1 MHLSTEKHEIFG
13 RWKLIQKKVWTAERR
28 VLIISEG
35 THHPRRVLKAVQDT
49 AQGPLGQTLL
59 REWLLLRHL
68 HLSALPQAEELL
80 THGLFTAE
88 PGPWLGFTQT
98 WISGESLEER
108 LLTRGPLS
116 PVEGLN
122 LAHELLLLLSRL
134 EKARLVG
141 LDLKPAHLFE
151 TPSGWKLIDVEQLA
165 PPRPL
170 GGPLLAGTPRYAA
183 PELLEEQPA
192 SISTE
197 FYALGRVLLEA
208 LTGTLPLPSA
218 STLPALAAALRQL
231 PPLSDLVLE
240 PFQAQAPGLAKLLP
254 ALLAPHPNQ
263 RPLHVQAALELLGKT
278 DTVAAELWL
287 PPALTSLQ
295 PSPEGLRL
303 APGHEKPLKCLREL
317 LHVKTA
323 PASYGLR
330 LDAPPGAG
338 ATRFL
343 NDACVQLALEGVQVL
358 RISAE
363 PSPKPFFL
371 AERLLKHLN
380 PAWQASFQPSRA
392 PLEELESQKWDVRA
406 ERLVVAIAQRL
417 QQRPPRPPL
426 LMVVD
431 EPHQLDEPSQRVLAA
446 LLPMLM
452 EVRLVLL
459 LGHLPAQLTEGLTL
473 LRRRWTQLPPL
484 SLPPLSFEQARDVA
498 ESRLRT
504 TLTMPTLQ
512 ALYMA
517 AEQQAGRLV
526 LGLKYYHREG
536 NIQHA
541 VEYLQ
546 SAEGKVHSEGRRQT
560 VTWHKVEEATQQGEL
575 LLAYGLAKAL
585 LEREKATPL
594 RVEVLRR
601 LAELSLALDMPKEA
615 LEWLG
620 LLPEEALDLSSAQG
634 CRTRVLYARAYKAL
648 GEAEQGLPWLK
659 GLLESPAWLDLPV
672 EERLTLQSL
681 EVYLALSSKQLSL
694 AEQRLPDLL
703 SFSQQA
709 EILSRAPSAWLGPC
723 VLAVWLRL
731 SGPLPQTAEEQQ
743 QLTDELLRLSEQ
755 AKRLDNRVQLTRVR
769 SLLGAWAQHLQH
781 PLARQWHE
789 QEAQEAREAFD
800 LPQEAS
806 ALANLGRCLLTQHA
820 SEQAESALNRATVLF
835 ERLGD
840 VVGQRRMLLMK
851 TELYAHNQHPG
862 LARQTL
868 GEVFRLLD
876 RQPHPTQQAWA
887 DFLDGL
893 LRRRE
898 GITDQLYQRLHETF
912 ERLLAVREP
921 ELALAC
927 GLELLEHVVEVNR
940 TEEGW
945 ILQPRLEELLAR
957 HGSAER
963 RRRYHLALARL
974 NGARLEVQEQ
984 RQVSPQDLEWLK
996 QLEKLVEPSS
1006 NLQELAGSVAGTLE
1020 RLLGGKVLVMLRG
1033 PTGIVQDHTGLSPE
1047 QLPALSKSI
1056 AEHVLN
1062 KGESLWIPDLT
1073 AAGMEGAYMRESQ
1086 LGATLR
1092 QRQQYRSVVCMP
1104 VKHASRLV
1112 GALYVA
1118 HPRVGAVT
1126 EPLAL
1131 QAIERVAHVTGQLLS
1146 WQDADL
1152 QAALEDDLPSLGL
1165 VGKSPAMQRLRREL
1179 LQMSHSDLKSLTV
1192 LFRGE
1197 SGVGKSTLARIL
1209 HELRHRT
1216 DAKAPFV
1223 SCDVRLVPESLLESE
1238 LIGYAPNAGIN
1249 GANPEGKPGWFEK
1262 ANGGTLF
1269 IDEAQNLPLP
1279 YQERLLTL
1287 ISEWQLQRLGGSHKI
1302 SFSCDLVL
1310 GTSRD
1315 LRELAEQGLFLKA
1328 LVNRVWVN
1336 PIVVPTL
1343 RARGPEDIRLLLE
1356 AEVRNV
1362 LGLSEKSQVHLST
1375 FFQKDALM
1383 ALQRYT
1389 WPGNVR
1395 ELKNLMLNNV
1405 RVREHIKKRQPLG
1418 LELMEDLTLSA
1429 LPSKLESRLSTLE
1442 ELELLSPELTYE
1454 AFELEVIDPLRRRFA
1469 ERMVTLHGNK
1479 RKAAEVLRVSR
1490 TTLDRLLHEGS
1501 E

>member
-1 MHLSTEKHEIFG
+1 MQPSAEKQEVYG
-13 RWKLIQKKVWTAERR
+13 RWKLIEKKVWTPERR
-28 VLIISEG
+28 VLIISDG
-35 THHPRRVLKAVQDT
+35 THRRRVLKAVQDT
-49 AQGPLGQTLL
+49 AQGRLGQALL

-68 HLSALPQAEELL
+68 HLNALPQAEELL
-80 THGLFTAE
+80 THGLFPGE
-88 PGPWLGFTQT
+88 SGPWLGFTQS
-98 WISGESLEER
+98 WIAGESLEER

-116 PVEGLN
+116 PQEGLS
-122 LAHELLLLLSRL
+122 LALTMLRLLSRL
-134 EKARLVG
+134 EQARLVG

-151 TPSGWKLIDVEQLA
+151 TASGWKLIDVEQLA

-170 GGPLLAGTPRYAA
+170 GGSVLAGTPRYAA

-197 FYALGRVLLEA
+197 LYTLGRVLLEA
-208 LTGTLPLPSA
+208 VTGTLPMPSA
-218 STLPALAAALRQL
+218 PTLPALAEELRRL
-231 PPLSDLVLE
+231 PPPSALVLE
-240 PFQAQAPGLAKLLP
+240 PLRAHAPGLATLLP
-254 ALLAPHPNQ
+254 VLLSPYPNQ
-263 RPLHVQAALELLGKT
+263 RPLHVQAALELLGDT
-278 DTVAAELWL
+278 DTSPADLWL
-287 PPALTSLQ
+287 PPALSSLQ
-295 PSPEGLRL
+295 PTPEGLPL
-303 APGHEKPLKCLREL
+303 APGHEKPLQFLREL
-317 LHVKTA
+317 LREKVSPSAWGH
-323 PASYGLR
+323 R
-330 LDAPPGAG
+330 LDAPPGSG
-338 ATRFL
+338 VTRFL
-343 NDACVQLALEGVQVL
+343 DDACVQLSLEGVHVL
-358 RISAE
+358 RFSSE
-363 PSPKPFFL
+363 PSQKPFSF
-371 AERLLKHLN
+371 AERLLKHLH
-380 PAWQASFQPSRA
+380 PAWQSSFQPSRA
-392 PLEELESQKWDVRA
+392 AHDELEYQSWDGRA
-406 ERLVVAIAQRL
+406 ERLVISIAQRL
-417 QQRPPRPPL
+417 QQPAHRPPL
-426 LMVVD
+426 LVVVD
-431 EPHQLDEPSQRVLAA
+431 APHRLDEPSQRVLAA

-452 EVRLVLL
+452 DVRLPLL
-459 LGHLPAQLTEGLTL
+459 LGHLPAHPSEGLAL
-473 LRRRWTQLPPL
+473 LRRRWEQLPTLPL
-484 SLPPLSFEQARDVA
+484 PLLSFEQARDVA

-504 TLTMPTLQ
+504 TLTMPILQ

-517 AEQQAGRLV
+517 AEQRAGRLV
-526 LGLKYYHREG
+526 LGLKYYQREG
-536 NIQHA
+536 NIHHA
-541 VEYLQ
+541 VEHLQ
-546 SAEGKVHSEGRRQT
+546 SAEGKVQSAGRRAT
-560 VTWHKVEEATQQGEL
+560 VTWQKVEEATHQGEL

-585 LEREKATPL
+585 LEREVTPNV

-601 LAELSLALDMPKEA
+601 LTELSLGLDLPQEA
-615 LEWLG
+615 LQWLK
-620 LLPEEALDLSSAQG
+620 LLPEAATDLSSPQG

-648 GEAEQGLPWLK
+648 GEPERGLPWLA
-659 GLLESPAWLDLPV
+659 GILESPAVQEIPV
-672 EERLTLQSL
+672 VERLALQSL
-681 EVYLALSSKQLSL
+681 EVYLALHSKQLPL
-694 AEQRLPDLL
+694 AAQRLPGLL
-703 SFSQQA
+703 AFSQQA
-709 EILSRAPSAWLGPC
+709 EVLSRVPSAWLGSQ
-723 VLAVWLRL
+723 VLAMWHRL
-731 SGPLPQTAEEQQ
+731 SGVLPQTVEEQQ
-743 QLTDELLRLSEQ
+743 QLTNELLRLTEQ
-755 AKRLDNRVQLTRVR
+755 AQRLDNRVQLVRVR
-769 SLLGAWAQHLQH
+769 SLLGAWARHLHH
-781 PLARQWHE
+781 PLARHWHE

-806 ALANLGRCLLTQHA
+806 ALANLGRCLLSQQA
-820 SEQAESALNRATVLF
+820 PEQAESALNRATVLF

-840 VVGQRRMLLMK
+840 VVGQRRILLMK
-851 TELYAHNQHPG
+851 TELYAQNNHPG

-868 GEVFRLLD
+868 SEVFRSLD

-898 GITDQLYQRLHETF
+898 GIQEQLYERLHAAF
-912 ERLLAVREP
+912 ERLLAASEP
-921 ELALAC
+921 ERALDC
-927 GLELLEHVVEVNR
+927 GVELLEHVAELKR
-940 TEEGW
+940 TEEGRQ
-945 ILQPRLEELLAR
+945 LQPRLETLLAK
-957 HGSAER
+957 HGTDER
-963 RRRYHLALARL
+963 RRRYHLALATL
-974 NGARLEVQEQ
+974 HGARLEVSAKG
-984 RQVSPQDLEWLK
+984 QVSPQDLEWLK

-1062 KGESLWIPDLT
+1062 KGESLRIPDLT
-1073 AAGMEGAYMRESQ
+1073 AAGMDGAYSSVSQ

-1152 QAALEDDLPSLGL
+1152 LAAQEDDLPSLGL

-1179 LQMSHSDLKSLTV
+1179 LQLSRSDLKSLTV

-1197 SGVGKSTLARIL
+1197 TGVGKSTLARIL
-1209 HELRHRT
+1209 HELRHGPNS
-1216 DAKAPFV
+1216 KAPFV
-1223 SCDVRLVPESLLESE
+1223 ARDVRLVTETLLESE
-1238 LIGYAPNAGIN
+1238 LIGYASRSGIS
-1249 GANPEGKPGWFEK
+1249 GAHQEGKPGWFEQ

-1269 IDEAQNLPLP
+1269 IDEAQHLPLA

-1287 ISEWQLQRLGGSHKI
+1287 ISEWQLQRLGGTHKI
-1302 SFSCDLVL
+1302 SFSCDLIL

-1315 LRELAEQGLFLKA
+1315 LRELVEQGLFIQA

-1362 LGLSEKSQVHLST
+1362 LGLPEKSQIHLST

-1395 ELKNLMLNNV
+1395 ELKNLMLSNV
-1405 RVREHIKKRQPLG
+1405 RVREHIKKRQPLS
-1418 LELMEDLTLSA
+1418 LEMLEDLTLSA
-1429 LPSKLESRLSTLE
+1429 LPKKLESSIITLE
-1442 ELELLSPELTYE
+1442 ELELLSPDLTYE
-1454 AFELEVIDPLRRRFA
+1454 AFELEVIDPLRRKFA
-1469 ERMVTLHGNK
+1469 ERMVNLHSTK

-1490 TTLDRLLHEGS
+1490 TTLDRLLHDGS
-1501 E
+1501 D